1 MIAGLE
7 SQVMILAAEDTAG
20 TVSVLQPEK
29 DVVEGSRI
37 G

>member
-7 SQVMILAAEDTAG
+7 SQAMILAAEDAAG

-29 DVVEGSRI
+29 DVAEGSKI